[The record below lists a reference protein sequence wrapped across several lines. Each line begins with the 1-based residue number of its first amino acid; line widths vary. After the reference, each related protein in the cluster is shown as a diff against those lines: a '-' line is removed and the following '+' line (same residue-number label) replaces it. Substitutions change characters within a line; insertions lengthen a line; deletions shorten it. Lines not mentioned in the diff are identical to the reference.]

1 MLRKLIKQ
9 YPYIQEGFIR
19 GLING
24 GVILFFILIGLPA
37 GMPGREELAPLAVP
51 LFVLTTITFAVVT
64 VRHFEGRAGWKQLL
78 TNGVALGIGTAI
90 PFLLFMSLI
99 NRWQANGTD
108 VNDYFFEIK
117 PRTMTELSGVPEE
130 ELFANPEIDPVTQ
143 EFPTDAPLRTNP
155 MTLKINDDKIHVFSL
170 NYIWFEH
177 DSTKEW
183 YEISL
188 ITPSFFSLGGLYG
201 TALGLGII
209 SLITTLIYHALS
221 LVHWQDIRANLNRNL
236 GKNAGG
242 KWIQSIAPEILHWI
256 RLILPI
262 LLFLFL
268 FATVSMS
275 YDTAFWHDLRG
286 EDVKNGPIIDLTDF
300 LFFNIGPR
308 AAQNFQLIAGFLVVI
323 ALMLAMRSTRY
334 KAYRLPYL
342 LQLIII
348 LIPIWL
354 VFLLAMWRIQANGV
368 YFIEPTIHLGIL
380 ESERSASLAA
390 AFLLAGLLTL
400 NALRGSLT
408 PEHFESTFVISTGLA
423 MVMATPLFMDQ
434 YQIVVM
440 LQVAIYAMLGLGLNI
455 VVGYAGLLD
464 LGYVAFFAM
473 GAYVYAMVESNRQR
487 LTVSHANDLA
497 FTLATAIVLVP
508 LVVFILANV
517 WLRVKQPPSKGSV
530 TPTHR
535 MARLWQD
542 QPPPLISLLLV
553 VIAVIVA
560 FASSYALKEAG
571 VFDDVERASPFF
583 IGLILAVFASAMMGF
598 LLGFP
603 VLRLRSDYLAIVTLG
618 FGEIISISLNNLE
631 KITGGPFGASNIH
644 KPVAGN
650 STTAEQNMILLYLAL
665 VGTGLIAVFSAR
677 LRSSRLGRTW
687 TAIRSDEDIAQAQ
700 GINLV
705 NSKLLAFAIGA
716 SFAGV
721 AGLFFAAR
729 QNNVFPDNFSLNISI
744 NVLAL
749 VIIGGVGSIPG
760 VIVGTIVLVGLPETL
775 RALQDYR
782 YLTFGALLVVM
793 MLVRPA
799 GLMPAPLASL
809 EERARKLRASVR
821 PKREEIQREE
831 EVAGD

>member
-1 MLRKLIKQ
+1 MLQRLIRH
-9 YPYIQEGFIR
+9 YPYIQEGFTR

-24 GVILFFILIGLPA
+24 GVILFFILVGLPA
-37 GMPGREELAPLAVP
+37 GMPGREDLAPLAIP
-51 LFVLTTITFAVVT
+51 LFVLTTITFAAVT
-64 VRHFEGRAGWKQLL
+64 VRRLEGRAGWRQLFA
-78 TNGVALGIGTAI
+78 NGIALGVGTAI
-90 PFLLFMSLI
+90 PFLLFMALI

-117 PRTMTELSGVPEE
+117 PRTMAELSGVPED
-130 ELFANPEIDPVTQ
+130 ELFANPELDPLTQ
-143 EFPTDAPLRTNP
+143 DFPVGVALRTNP
-155 MTLKINDDKIHVFSL
+155 MSFYINNDEIHVFDIGILSV
-170 NYIWFEH
+170 
-177 DSTKEW
+177 
-183 YEISL
+183 
-188 ITPSFFSLGGLYG
+188 GGLYG

-209 SLITTLIYHALS
+209 GLVTVLTYRALS
-221 LVHWQDIRANLNRNL
+221 LVHWQELRANLNNNL
-236 GKNAGG
+236 GESDGG
-242 KWIQSIAPEILHWI
+242 RWIQAIVPEVLQWM

-262 LLFLFL
+262 LFFLFL
-268 FATVSMS
+268 FASVTMS
-275 YDTAFWHDLRG
+275 YDTSFWRDVRG
-286 EDVKNGPIIDLTDF
+286 EDVKNGPILNLTDF
-300 LFFNIGPR
+300 GLGPR
-308 AAQNFQLIAGFLVVI
+308 AVQNFQLMAGFLVII

-342 LQLIII
+342 FQLIII
-348 LIPIWL
+348 LIPIWV
-354 VFLLAMWRIQANGV
+354 VFGLAMWRIQANEV
-368 YFIEPTIHLGIL
+368 YFIEPTIHLGIF
-380 ESERSASLAA
+380 ESEESASLGA
-390 AFLLAGLLTL
+390 AFFLAAMLTF

-408 PEHFESTFVISTGLA
+408 AEQFESTFVINTGLA

-434 YQIVVM
+434 YQTGVM

-473 GAYVYAMVESNRQR
+473 GAYVYALVESNRQR
-487 LTVSHANDLA
+487 LTVDHANDLA
-497 FTLATAIVLVP
+497 FTLATAIIIVP
-508 LVVFILANV
+508 LVIFLLANV
-517 WLRVKQPPSKGSV
+517 WLRSKQNARVKESTTQ
-530 TPTHR
+530 TRH

-542 QPPPLISLLLV
+542 QPPPLISLALV

-560 FASSYALKEAG
+560 FGSTYVLREVG
-571 VFDDVERASPFF
+571 VFDDIERASPFF
-583 IGLILAVFASAMMGF
+583 IGLILAVFASATTGV

-618 FGEIISISLNNLE
+618 FGEIISISLENLE
-631 KITGGPFGASNIH
+631 NITGGPFGANNIH

-650 STTAEQNMILLYLAL
+650 PTTAEQNMILLYLAL
-665 VGTGLIAVFSAR
+665 VGAGLIAVFSTR

-721 AGLFFAAR
+721 SGLLFASR
-729 QNNVFPDNFSLNISI
+729 QNNIFPADFSLGISI

-760 VIVGTIVLVGLPETL
+760 VIVGTIVLVGLPQML
-775 RALQDYR
+775 RALEEYR

-809 EERARKLRASVR
+809 EERARKLRATIK

-831 EVAGD
+831 MAGD

>member
-1 MLRKLIKQ
+1 MLRRLIHQ
-9 YPYIQEGFIR
+9 YPYVQEGFTR

-37 GMPGREELAPLAVP
+37 GMPGREDLAPLAIP

-64 VRHFEGRAGWKQLL
+64 VRRLEGRAGWKQLL
-78 TNGVALGIGTAI
+78 INGVALGIGTAI

-99 NRWQANGTD
+99 NRWQANGTN

-117 PRTMTELSGVPEE
+117 LRTTAELSGVPIE

-143 EFPTDAPLRTNP
+143 EFPADAPLRTNP
-155 MTLKINDDKIHVFSL
+155 MTLKINDDKIHVFNFGIL
-170 NYIWFEH
+170 
-177 DSTKEW
+177 K
-183 YEISL
+183 
-188 ITPSFFSLGGLYG
+188 LGGLYG
-201 TALGLGII
+201 AALGLGII
-209 SLITTLIYHALS
+209 GLVSTLIYHALS

-242 KWIQSIAPEILHWI
+242 KWVQSIIPEILHWI

-262 LLFLFL
+262 LFFLFL
-268 FATVSMS
+268 FVSVSMS
-275 YDTAFWHDLRG
+275 YDTSFWHEVRG
-286 EDVKNGPIIDLTDF
+286 KNIENGPILELTDLGF
-300 LFFNIGPR
+300 GPR
-308 AAQNFQLIAGFLVVI
+308 AAQNFQLIAGFLVII
-323 ALMLAMRSTRY
+323 ALMLAMRNTRY

-342 LQLIII
+342 VQLLII

-354 VFLLAMWRIQANGV
+354 VFLLAMWRIQANEV
-368 YFIEPTIHLGIL
+368 YFIEPTIHLGIF
-380 ESERSASLAA
+380 ESEESASLGA
-390 AFLLAGLLTL
+390 AFFLAAMLTF

-408 PEHFESTFVISTGLA
+408 AERFESTFVINTGLA

-434 YQIVVM
+434 YQTGVM

-473 GAYVYAMVESNRQR
+473 GAYVYALVESNRQR
-487 LTVSHANDLA
+487 LTVDHANDLA
-497 FTLATAIVLVP
+497 FTLVTAIVVVP
-508 LVVFILANV
+508 LVIFLLANV
-517 WLRVKQPPSKGSV
+517 WLRSKQNARVKESATQ
-530 TPTHR
+530 THR

-553 VIAVIVA
+553 VIAVLVA
-560 FASSYALKEAG
+560 FGSTYVLREVG
-571 VFDDVERASPFF
+571 VFDEVERASPFF
-583 IGLILAVFASAMMGF
+583 IGLILAVFASAMTGV

-618 FGEIISISLNNLE
+618 FGEIISISLENLE
-631 KITGGPFGASNIH
+631 NITGGPFGANNIH
-644 KPVAGN
+644 DPVAGN
-650 STTAEQNMILLYLAL
+650 PTTAEQNMILLYLAL
-665 VGTGLIAVFSAR
+665 VGAGLIAVFSTR
-677 LRSSRLGRTW
+677 LRASRLGRTW

-721 AGLFFAAR
+721 SGLLFAAR
-729 QNNVFPDNFSLNISI
+729 QNNIFPADFSLGISI
-744 NVLAL
+744 NVLSL

-760 VIVGTIVLVGLPETL
+760 VIVGTIVLVGLPQML
-775 RALQDYR
+775 RALEEYR

-809 EERARKLRASVR
+809 EERARKLRATIK
-821 PKREEIQREE
+821 PKREEIQLE

>member
-1 MLRKLIKQ
+1 MLRRLIHQ
-9 YPYIQEGFIR
+9 YPYVQEGFTR

-37 GMPGREELAPLAVP
+37 GMPGREDLAPLAIP

-64 VRHFEGRAGWKQLL
+64 VRRLEGRAGWKQLL
-78 TNGVALGIGTAI
+78 INGVALGIGTAI

-99 NRWQANGTD
+99 NRWQANGTN

-117 PRTMTELSGVPEE
+117 LRTTAELSGVPIE

-143 EFPTDAPLRTNP
+143 EFPADAPLRTNP
-155 MTLKINDDKIHVFSL
+155 MTLKINDDKIHVFNFGIL
-170 NYIWFEH
+170 
-177 DSTKEW
+177 K
-183 YEISL
+183 
-188 ITPSFFSLGGLYG
+188 LGGLYG
-201 TALGLGII
+201 AALGLGII
-209 SLITTLIYHALS
+209 GLVTTLIYHALS

-242 KWIQSIAPEILHWI
+242 KWVQSIIPEILHWI

-262 LLFLFL
+262 LFFLFL
-268 FATVSMS
+268 FVSVSMS
-275 YDTAFWHDLRG
+275 YDTSFWHEVRG
-286 EDVKNGPIIDLTDF
+286 KNIENGPILELTDLGF
-300 LFFNIGPR
+300 GPR
-308 AAQNFQLIAGFLVVI
+308 AAQNFQLIAGFLVII
-323 ALMLAMRSTRY
+323 ALMLAMRNTRY

-342 LQLIII
+342 VQLLII

-354 VFLLAMWRIQANGV
+354 VFLLAMWRIQANEV
-368 YFIEPTIHLGIL
+368 YFIEPTIHLGIF
-380 ESERSASLAA
+380 ESEESASLGA
-390 AFLLAGLLTL
+390 AFFLAAMLTF

-408 PEHFESTFVISTGLA
+408 AERFESTFVINTGLA

-434 YQIVVM
+434 YQTGVM

-473 GAYVYAMVESNRQR
+473 GAYVYALVESNRQR
-487 LTVSHANDLA
+487 LTVDHANDLA
-497 FTLATAIVLVP
+497 FTLATAIIVVP
-508 LVVFILANV
+508 LVIFLLANV
-517 WLRVKQPPSKGSV
+517 WLRSKQNAQVKESATQ
-530 TPTHR
+530 THR

-542 QPPPLISLLLV
+542 QPPPLISLALV

-560 FASSYALKEAG
+560 FGSTYLLKRQG
-571 VFDDVERASPFF
+571 WFDPIERASPFF
-583 IGLILAVFASAMMGF
+583 IGLILAVFASAMTGVI
-598 LLGFP
+598 LGFP

-618 FGEIISISLNNLE
+618 FGEIISISLENLE
-631 KITGGPFGASNIH
+631 NITGGPFGANNIH
-644 KPVAGN
+644 DPVAGN
-650 STTAEQNMILLYLAL
+650 PTTAEQNMILLYLAL
-665 VGTGLIAVFSAR
+665 VGAGLIAVFSTR

-721 AGLFFAAR
+721 SGLLFAAR
-729 QNNVFPDNFSLNISI
+729 QNNIFPADFSLGISI
-744 NVLAL
+744 NVLSL

-760 VIVGTIVLVGLPETL
+760 VIVGTIVLVGLPQML
-775 RALQDYR
+775 RALEEYR

-809 EERARKLRASVR
+809 EERARKLRATIK
-821 PKREEIQREE
+821 PKREEIQLE

>member
-1 MLRKLIKQ
+1 MLRRLIKQ
-9 YPYIQEGFIR
+9 YPYVQDGFTR

-37 GMPGREELAPLAVP
+37 GMPGREDLAPLAVP

-64 VRHFEGRAGWKQLL
+64 VRRLEGRAGWKQLL
-78 TNGVALGIGTAI
+78 INGVALGIGTAI

-99 NRWQANGTD
+99 NRWQANGTN

-117 PRTMTELSGVPEE
+117 PRTTAELSGVPEE

-143 EFPTDAPLRTNP
+143 EFPVDAPVRTNP
-155 MTLKINDDKIHVFSL
+155 MTLKINDDNIHVFDIGFL
-170 NYIWFEH
+170 
-177 DSTKEW
+177 
-183 YEISL
+183 
-188 ITPSFFSLGGLYG
+188 SLGGLYG

-209 SLITTLIYHALS
+209 GLATTLIYHALS

-242 KWIQSIAPEILHWI
+242 KWVQSIIPEILHWI

-262 LLFLFL
+262 LFFLFL
-268 FATVSMS
+268 FVSVSMS
-275 YDTAFWHDLRG
+275 YDTSFWREVRG
-286 EDVKNGPIIDLTDF
+286 KDIENGAILDLTD
-300 LFFNIGPR
+300 LGLGPR
-308 AAQNFQLIAGFLVVI
+308 AAQNFQLITGFLVII
-323 ALMLAMRSTRY
+323 ALMLAMRNTRY

-342 LQLIII
+342 IQLLII

-354 VFLLAMWRIQANGV
+354 VFLLAIWRIQANNV
-368 YFIEPTIHLGIL
+368 YFIEPTIHLGIF
-380 ESERSASLAA
+380 ESEESASLGA
-390 AFLLAGLLTL
+390 AFFLAAMLTF

-408 PEHFESTFVISTGLA
+408 AEHFESTFVINTGLA

-434 YQIVVM
+434 YQTGVM

-473 GAYVYAMVESNRQR
+473 GAYVYALVESNRQR
-487 LTVSHANDLA
+487 LTVDHANDLA
-497 FTLATAIVLVP
+497 FTLVTAIIVVP
-508 LVVFILANV
+508 LVIFLLANV
-517 WLRVKQPPSKGSV
+517 WLRSKQKARVKGSS
-530 TPTHR
+530 TQTRH

-560 FASSYALKEAG
+560 FGSTYVLRKAG

-583 IGLILAVFASAMMGF
+583 IGLILAVFASAMTGV

-618 FGEIISISLNNLE
+618 FGEIISISLENLE
-631 KITGGPFGASNIH
+631 NITGGPFGANNIH
-644 KPVAGN
+644 DPVAGN
-650 STTAEQNMILLYLAL
+650 PTTAEQNMILLYLAL
-665 VGTGLIAVFSAR
+665 VGAGLIAVFSTR
-677 LRSSRLGRTW
+677 LRASRLGRTW

-721 AGLFFAAR
+721 SGLLFAAR
-729 QNNVFPDNFSLNISI
+729 QNNIFPADFSLGISI
-744 NVLAL
+744 NVLSL

-760 VIVGTIVLVGLPETL
+760 VIVGTIVLVGLPQML
-775 RALQDYR
+775 RALEEYR

-809 EERARKLRASVR
+809 EERARKLRATIK

-831 EVAGD
+831 VAGD

>member
-1 MLRKLIKQ
+1 MLRRLFNQ
-9 YPYIQEGFIR
+9 YPYIQEGFTR

-24 GVILFFILIGLPA
+24 GVLIFLILIGLPA
-37 GMPGREELAPLAVP
+37 GMPGREDLAPLAVP
-51 LFVLTTITFAVVT
+51 LFVLTTITFSVVT
-64 VRHFEGRAGWKQLL
+64 VRRFEGRANWKQLL
-78 TNGVALGIGTAI
+78 ANGVALGIGTAI

-108 VNDYFFEIK
+108 VNNYFYEIK
-117 PRTMTELSGVPEE
+117 PRTTAELSGVPEE
-130 ELFANPEIDPVTQ
+130 ELFANPKVDPLTQ
-143 EFPTDAPLRTNP
+143 EFPPDAPVRTNP
-155 MTLKINDDKIHVFSL
+155 MSLKINDDKIHVFDIKILS
-170 NYIWFEH
+170 I
-177 DSTKEW
+177 
-183 YEISL
+183 
-188 ITPSFFSLGGLYG
+188 GGLYG
-201 TALGLGII
+201 TALVLGIF
-209 SLITTLIYHALS
+209 SVLAMLIYHALS
-221 LVHWQDIRANLNRNL
+221 LVHWAQRWTNLNQYLSRSGSGRGL
-236 GKNAGG
+236 
-242 KWIQSIAPEILHWI
+242 QSTIPEVLRWV

-268 FATVSMS
+268 FASVSMS
-275 YDTAFWHDLRG
+275 YDTSFWRDIRG
-286 EDVKNGPIIDLTDF
+286 ENIKNGPILDVTNF
-300 LFFNIGPR
+300 GFGPR
-308 AAQNFQLIAGFLVVI
+308 AVQNFQLMTGFLVII
-323 ALMLAMRSTRY
+323 ALMLALRNTRY
-334 KAYRLPYL
+334 KTYRLPYL
-342 LQLIII
+342 LQLLII

-368 YFIEPTIHLGIL
+368 YFIEPTIHLGIF
-380 ESERSASLAA
+380 EGERSASLAA

-434 YQIVVM
+434 YQTGVM

-487 LTVSHANDLA
+487 LSVDNANNLA
-497 FTLATAIVLVP
+497 FTLATAIVIVP
-508 LVVFILANV
+508 LVIFVLANV
-517 WLRVKQPPSKGSV
+517 WLRAKQSTRAKES
-530 TPTHR
+530 TPQALH

-542 QPPPLISLLLV
+542 QPPLLISLLLV
-553 VIAVIVA
+553 VIAVLVA
-560 FASSYALKEAG
+560 FGSTYLLKEAG
-571 VFDDVERASPFF
+571 VFNDVERASPFF
-583 IGLILAVFASAMMGF
+583 IGLILAVFASAFTGF

-618 FGEIISISLNNLE
+618 FGEIISISLENLE
-631 KITGGPFGASNIH
+631 SITGGPFGASNIH

-650 STTAEQNMILLYLAL
+650 PTTAEQNMILLYLAL
-665 VGTGLIAVFSAR
+665 VGAGLIAVFSTR

-716 SFAGV
+716 SFAGM
-721 AGLFFAAR
+721 AGLLFAAR
-729 QNNVFPDNFSLNISI
+729 QNNIFPADFSLNVSI

-760 VIVGTIVLVGLPETL
+760 VIVGTIVLVGLPQML

-809 EERARKLRASVR
+809 EERARKLRGNVK
-821 PKREEIQREE
+821 PQREEIQREE
-831 EVAGD
+831 AAGD

>member
-1 MLRKLIKQ
+1 MLRRLINQ
-9 YPYIQEGFIR
+9 YPYVQEGLTR
-19 GLING
+19 GWING

-37 GMPGREELAPLAVP
+37 GMPGREDLAPLAIP

-64 VRHFEGRAGWKQLL
+64 VRRFEGRAGWKQLL
-78 TNGVALGIGTAI
+78 INGVALGIGTAI

-108 VNDYFFEIK
+108 VNYYFFEIK
-117 PRTMTELSGVPEE
+117 PRTTTELSGVPEE

-143 EFPTDAPLRTNP
+143 EFPVDAPLRTNP
-155 MTLKINDDKIHVFSL
+155 MTLKINDDNIHVFDIGFL
-170 NYIWFEH
+170 
-177 DSTKEW
+177 
-183 YEISL
+183 
-188 ITPSFFSLGGLYG
+188 SLGGFYG

-209 SLITTLIYHALS
+209 GLVTTLIYHALS

-242 KWIQSIAPEILHWI
+242 KWVQSIIPEILHWI

-262 LLFLFL
+262 LFFLFL
-268 FATVSMS
+268 FVSVSMS
-275 YDTAFWHDLRG
+275 YDTSFWHEVRG
-286 EDVKNGPIIDLTDF
+286 KDIENGAILDLTD
-300 LFFNIGPR
+300 LGLGPR
-308 AAQNFQLIAGFLVVI
+308 AAQNFQLIAGFLVII
-323 ALMLAMRSTRY
+323 ALMLAMRNTRY

-342 LQLIII
+342 IQLLVI

-354 VFLLAMWRIQANGV
+354 VFLLAMWRIQANEV
-368 YFIEPTIHLGIL
+368 YFIEPTIHLGIF
-380 ESERSASLAA
+380 ESEESASLGA
-390 AFLLAGLLTL
+390 AFFLAAMLTF
-400 NALRGSLT
+400 NALRGTLT
-408 PEHFESTFVISTGLA
+408 AEQFESTFVINTGLA

-434 YQIVVM
+434 YQTGVM

-473 GAYVYAMVESNRQR
+473 GAYVYALVESNRQR
-487 LTVSHANDLA
+487 LTVDHANDLA
-497 FTLATAIVLVP
+497 FTLVTAIIVVP
-508 LVVFILANV
+508 MVIFLLANV
-517 WLRVKQPPSKGSV
+517 WLRSKQNARVKESAVQ
-530 TPTHR
+530 THR

-542 QPPPLISLLLV
+542 QPPPLISLVLV
-553 VIAVIVA
+553 VIAVMVA
-560 FASSYALKEAG
+560 FGSTYVLRKAG
-571 VFDDVERASPFF
+571 VFDDIERASPFF
-583 IGLILAVFASAMMGF
+583 IGLILAVFASAMTGF

-618 FGEIISISLNNLE
+618 FGEIISISLENLE
-631 KITGGPFGASNIH
+631 NITGGPFGASNIH

-650 STTAEQNMILLYLAL
+650 PTTAEQNMILLYLAL
-665 VGTGLIAVFSAR
+665 VGAGLIAVFSTR
-677 LRSSRLGRTW
+677 LRASRLGRTW

-721 AGLFFAAR
+721 SGLLFASR
-729 QNNVFPDNFSLNISI
+729 QNNIFPADFSLGISI

-760 VIVGTIVLVGLPETL
+760 VIVGTIVLVGLPQML
-775 RALQDYR
+775 RALEEYR

-809 EERARKLRASVR
+809 EERARKLRATIK

-831 EVAGD
+831 VAGD